1 MHDAL
6 RTGCF
11 RQYHRDLHAMGRLY
25 TKLELDRPATKK
37 VGNRDLK
44 IPSRGAFVLR
54 NKMVAVS
61 LACLQHSTLGLY
73 RGILQEPRLGTQ

>member
-1 MHDAL
+1 MMRYKLAL
-6 RTGCF
+6 LDKN
-11 RQYHRDLHAMGRLY
+11 HRDLHAMGRIY

-54 NKMVAVS
+54 NKMVAVGAWIS
-61 LACLQHSTLGLY
+61 NFVKLITAPIFLIS
-73 RGILQEPRLGTQ
+73 